1 MSHFYSIHT
10 KNREIAVA
18 VSEILSS
25 ACVNIPNLDVSI
37 SHVFQVNND
46 NLPISM
52 VKISSSKDPI
62 NLPIFDMISSNDDPN
77 SQLDDLYKH

>member
-1 MSHFYSIHT
+1 MSHSYSIHT

-37 SHVFQVNND
+37 SHVSEANND
-46 NLPISM
+46 NLPNKYGKNI
-52 VKISSSKDPI
+52 KFKR
-62 NLPIFDMISSNDDPN
+62 SN
-77 SQLDDLYKH
+77 